1 MTPVQKWTL
10 KLSEARGKLADALDA
25 DEQDHEAI
33 QALTREVRHA
43 DEALTAATLLA
54 PETPEPVI
62 TETRQYDSKLAE
74 LRASVDLEKHV
85 KAALAGT
92 IAQGGPEG
100 EYNTELKIEAGWFPL
115 DLLTRNLEERAARD
129 GDGAASQ
136 ATWLDYLFAGSAA
149 DRVGVSF
156 RPVASGTHTVPTFS
170 AAPSGVQ
177 RARGEAVAEGT
188 YTLAVSEMKP
198 KRSAV
203 YGIYSVEDESRL
215 GGMSDAMVRA
225 MSGGIASAVDL
236 AIFKGDSGAS
246 GTDADIAGFQTALA
260 AAQEVTITQA
270 NKILAAGTLAGFMGM
285 VDGRYAAAMG
295 DLQAV
300 LSVGANTLWG
310 STVPNSANGNQRT
323 IAAILME
330 NGLAWTTRDGID
342 TNTANGDFGAYIGLA
357 QGIDGAAVA
366 SVWNQGRLVRD
377 EFSGKAKGEIELTL
391 DYQWDFAVVRGENFR
406 RLKFVA

>member
-10 KLSEARGKLADALDA
+10 ALTEARGKLGDALDA
-25 DEQDHEAI
+25 EEPNAEEI
-33 QALTREVRHA
+33 QKLTREVRHA
-43 DEALTAATLLA
+43 DEALTAAKLL
-54 PETPEPVI
+54 EPEPAEPVV

-74 LRASVDLEKHV
+74 LRASVDLTKHV

-92 IAQGGPEG
+92 IAQGGPEA
-100 EYNTELKIEAGWFPL
+100 EYNEELSIEAGWFPL
-115 DLLTRNLEERAARD
+115 DLLTRQLEDRAARD

-136 ATWLDYLFAGSAA
+136 ATWLDYLFAGTAA

-156 RPVASGTHTVPTFS
+156 RPVASGVHTIPTFS

-177 RARGEAVAEGT
+177 RARSEAVAEGT
-188 YTLAVSEMKP
+188 FTLAVSEMTP

-246 GTDADIAGFQTALA
+246 GTDADIAGFQTTLA
-260 AAQEVTITQA
+260 AAREVTITQA
-270 NKILAAGTLAGFMGM
+270 NKILAAGTLAAFAGM
-285 VDGRYAAAMG
+285 VDGRYANAMG
-295 DLQAV
+295 DLRAV
-300 LSVGANTLWG
+300 LSVGANTLWA
-310 STVPNSANGNQRT
+310 STVPNAANGNQRT
-323 IAAILME
+323 IAAILRE
-330 NGLAWTTRDGID
+330 NGLTWTTRDAIESA
-342 TNTANGDFGAYIGLA
+342 TANDDFGAYVGKA
-357 QGIDGAAVA
+357 QGIEGAAVA
-366 SVWNQGRLVRD
+366 AVWNMGRLVRD

-391 DYQWDFAVVRGENFR
+391 DYQWDFKVVRDANFHR
-406 RLKFVA
+406 VKFVT